1 MVSNRRSKQG
11 TWCWCWK
18 LTGKI
23 GGAKKGKETPAHN
36 VSFQPPRILCSEIH
50 LGWETLVPPGRTWV
64 RTTTDQA
71 RWLVRDTPETK
82 PITVDA
88 SYMAEWFS
96 WVSFPFCSPPR
107 HPLPN
112 KVSCFVS
119 LCCLLGRFTSECQ
132 TRAHSWALEGVP
144 LPVTI
149 YGLYLATLL
158 PNTINPISQ
167 FETILVRSQTKMHIH
182 SKKQRTQPWHTCN
195 KETRGGSPPA

>member
-1 MVSNRRSKQG
+1 M
-11 TWCWCWK
+11 
-18 LTGKI
+18 
-23 GGAKKGKETPAHN
+23 
-36 VSFQPPRILCSEIH
+36 
-50 LGWETLVPPGRTWV
+50 PPGRTWV
-64 RTTTDQA
+64 RTTMDQA

-107 HPLPN
+107 RPLPN

-182 SKKQRTQPWHTCN
+182 SKKQHTQPWHTCN
-195 KETRGGSPPA
+195 KETRGEVLPRNPLQVFPKVVILKIRPLNSASGPLLPSSKCSLGLDSTYPESKTLKVETQK